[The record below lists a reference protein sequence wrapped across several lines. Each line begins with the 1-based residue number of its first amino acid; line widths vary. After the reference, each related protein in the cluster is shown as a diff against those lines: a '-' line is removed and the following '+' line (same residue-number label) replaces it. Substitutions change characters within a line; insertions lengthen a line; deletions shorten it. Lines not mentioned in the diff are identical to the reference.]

1 MEREIE
7 RLRNEF
13 IDAQAQTWACPTD
26 EDWEKASIARYK
38 AAHALVEALKES
50 NIDVTTDAKQ
60 DPTDIE
66 IAIDFGKD
74 GVTYIHP
81 LQGAW
86 TPVYRFDEQGLH

>member
-38 AAHALVEALKES
+38 AARRL
-50 NIDVTTDAKQ
+50 IDELRTTNA
-60 DPTDIE
+60 
-66 IAIDFGKD
+66 
-74 GVTYIHP
+74 
-81 LQGAW
+81 
-86 TPVYRFDEQGLH
+86 